1 MPDAAAKND
10 IGGDTM
16 KTAIPTP
23 QLLKH
28 PFVAG
33 LPNRLVE
40 ELAPLAREMQFT
52 PNHVI
57 FREGEDCHDFYL
69 VVSGRVAL
77 EIVSSGTTLRV
88 QTVSGGDEFGWSAV
102 LMGRGKH
109 FQARALDNVEAL
121 AFDGVDMM
129 ALCKEDPALGFELMY
144 RLLGVVSERLQA
156 TRLQLLDMYWPVAK
170 RAGA

>member
-1 MPDAAAKND
+1 
-10 IGGDTM
+10 M
-16 KTAIPTP
+16 KTATPTP

-33 LPNRLVE
+33 LPGRLVE
-40 ELAPLAREMQFT
+40 ELAPLARDVRFT
-52 PNHVI
+52 PDQVI

-69 VVSGRVAL
+69 IVSGRVAL
-77 EIVSSGTTLRV
+77 ELASGGSLLRV

-109 FQARALDNVEAL
+109 FQARALDQVEAIAL
-121 AFDGVDMM
+121 DGVEVMQ
-129 ALCKEDPALGFELMY
+129 LCREDTALGVELLY
-144 RLLGVVSERLQA
+144 RLLNLVSERLHV

-170 RAGA
+170 KAGA